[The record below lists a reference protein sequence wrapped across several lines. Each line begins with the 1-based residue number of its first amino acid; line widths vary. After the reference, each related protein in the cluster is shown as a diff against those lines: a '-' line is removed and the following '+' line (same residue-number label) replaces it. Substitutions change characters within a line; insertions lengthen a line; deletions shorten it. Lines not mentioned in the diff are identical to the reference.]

1 MEGSLSRFNPWCMN
15 PIADKHIGMSYKHG
29 WYMKIDLLSPRLEL
43 QSKGQ
48 LFSEWIYKVIVSPKI
63 QTKIVKISALTTQGR
78 NPDNFLFVFWQ
89 KQWLHKFILKLIN
102 FQ

>member
-43 QSKGQ
+43 QS
-48 LFSEWIYKVIVSPKI
+48 
-63 QTKIVKISALTTQGR
+63 TTL
-78 NPDNFLFVFWQ
+78 NFFDKLDNIRVDCT
-89 KQWLHKFILKLIN
+89 
-102 FQ
+102 